1 MHDRGL
7 WAMRWAACLAVGLV
21 AAIGAGAAFARVDVD
36 DSTGVE
42 RVRFRNIGV
51 AQGLSQ
57 ATGLDIVQD
66 AQGFIWVATQDGLDR
81 YDGYGFRVYKHD
93 RADPWSLAA
102 NNLRRLLLDREG
114 RLWIA
119 TTTGGISRYDARLD
133 RFENFRPDAKRAD
146 AIGSE
151 FVSVLFQDAS
161 GTVWAAARGHG
172 LQYFDEA
179 ASNFVESRCRSD
191 DLEHM
196 EAILELDDGGLLLGT
211 STGVFRCD
219 RASGQLHE
227 WPAQSGAHLV
237 VGALAQSAGGDVW
250 VSASKQG
257 LYRFNASG
265 IEIDHFDANSTPPL
279 VDADVT
285 HVLVDHQ
292 GSVWFGSENAGLSRL
307 NPQTR
312 RMDSFR
318 HSAGQPDSLA
328 GNRAFS
334 LFEDRDGQIWVGTW
348 SNGVSVFDP
357 RTAGFVSVH
366 TGTGP
371 KALPGGSVLSV
382 QADDDGTFWFGT
394 AENGGLSHFDLDA
407 GLLQRYVHQPDKP
420 DSLAHN
426 FVIATIRGPDGA
438 LWVATRGG
446 GLEKLR
452 SDGSGF
458 EHHRHNAADPSSLA
472 SDEIMRLYFDR
483 KGTLWIGTVAS
494 GVDAL
499 CAGCSAFR
507 HYAHVDG
514 APDSLAAGGV
524 YAITQTRDGAM
535 WIGSTRSGLDLLDP
549 ATGHAQHF
557 TSNPSNPSSL
567 GANSVTDLHEDRK
580 GQLWIGTTGGGLERL
595 LQHDASGAR
604 FDMIDT
610 RAGLASDSIGG
621 IAEDEA
627 GRLWMS
633 TTVGISR
640 YDPRDHS
647 IVNLGADQ
655 GASPQ
660 GYFIAAVH
668 QAHDGRIIFGGP
680 VAATIFD
687 PEQVQQLPVPVPV
700 LTELRLF
707 NTPVLPRWRDPQ
719 SPLEQTLWSGGRI
732 VLNYRQSMLSIN
744 YGAPA
749 AFAPGSLIFAYR
761 LEPHDTEWIET
772 DASLRTATYTR
783 IAPGDYHLRVRAR
796 YPGQPW
802 SKQEATIEL
811 SVLPAPWW
819 SGWAKL
825 AYALLAAALFA
836 LVALKLRNN
845 RRERE
850 QVQKIVR
857 QSEERLKLALWGSGA
872 ELWDIDLTSGVLRR
886 DNQLDHLAVSHETM
900 EQTVHGYRP
909 FVHPDDAAGFD
920 RAWSDHVQGRNPVF
934 EASYRTP
941 NRSQDWVWIL
951 TRGRVVQR
959 DAGGNALRMTGTNTD
974 INALKQALG
983 ALRILNE
990 QLESRVE
997 QRTAALQG
1005 ANLELRKTLERLTL
1019 AQRQLLEAEKLA
1031 SLGGMVAGIAHEINT
1046 PLGIG
1051 VTAASHLQEEARR
1064 MSRLIDGGTLNRT
1077 DLERFQRMASESS
1090 DMILRNLQRADR
1102 LVKSFKQVAVD
1113 QSSEDRRIIDLC
1125 ASLNEILTTLGPT
1138 LKKTPHRIELHCPP
1152 GLIVETAPGA
1162 LYQVITNLVM
1172 NSLIHGLEAA
1182 SAGTIRIDATRDGGD
1197 ILIDYA
1203 DDGRGME
1210 EAIRARVFEPFF
1222 TTRRGQ
1228 GGSGLGMHI
1237 VYNLVTQVL
1246 RGSIDCESAPGRGA
1260 RFHIRFNP
1268 GAISISA

>member
-1 MHDRGL
+1 MHDRGF
-7 WAMRWAACLAVGLV
+7 WAVRWAACLAVGLV
-21 AAIGAGAAFARVDVD
+21 AAMVTGAAFARDGVDE
-36 DSTGVE
+36 STGVE

-51 AQGLSQ
+51 GQGLSQ
-57 ATGLDIVQD
+57 PSGVDIVQD

-102 NNLRRLLLDREG
+102 NNLRRLLLDRKG
-114 RLWIA
+114 RLWIG
-119 TTTGGISRYDARLD
+119 TTNGGVSRYDARLD
-133 RFENFRPDAKRAD
+133 RFENFGPDPGRAD
-146 AIGSE
+146 AIGNE
-151 FVSVLFQDAS
+151 FVGVLFEDAS
-161 GTVWAAARGHG
+161 GTVWVGTRGHG
-172 LQYFDEA
+172 LQSYDEA
-179 ASNFVESRCRSD
+179 GAHFVESRCRSVA
-191 DLEHM
+191 LEHLLAM
-196 EAILELDDGGLLLGT
+196 LELDDGGLLLST
-211 STGVFRCD
+211 SMGVFRCD
-219 RASGQLHE
+219 RASGELRE
-227 WPAQSGAHLV
+227 WPAQSGIHLS
-237 VGALAQSAGGDVW
+237 GRALKKSAGGDVW
-250 VSASKQG
+250 ISAEKSG
-257 LYRFNASG
+257 LYRFNAG
-265 IEIDHFDANSTPPL
+265 GTEIDRFDATSVPPL
-279 VDADVT
+279 ADT
-285 HVLVDHQ
+285 DITGVLVDRH

-318 HSAGQPDSLA
+318 HAAGQPDSLA

-357 RTAGFVSVH
+357 RTAGFISVH

-382 QADDDGTFWFGT
+382 QTDDDGTFWFGT
-394 AENGGLSHFDLDA
+394 AENGGLSHFDLDR
-407 GLLQRYVHQPDKP
+407 GLLQRYVHQEGKP

-426 FVIATIRGPDGA
+426 FVNSTVRGPDGA
-438 LWVATRGG
+438 LWVSTRGG
-446 GLEKLR
+446 GLERLR
-452 SDGSGF
+452 GDGSGF
-458 EHHRHNAADPSSLA
+458 DHHRHNAADPTSLV
-472 SDEIMRLYFDR
+472 SDELNRLYFDR
-483 KGTLWIGTVAS
+483 DGTLWIGTRDD

-514 APDSLAAGGV
+514 AADSLAAGGV
-524 YAITQTRDGAM
+524 YAITQTHDGAI
-535 WIGSTRSGLDLLDP
+535 WIGSDRGGLDLLDP

-557 TSNPSNPSSL
+557 ISDARNPASL
-567 GANSVTDLHEDRK
+567 GSNTVTDLHEDRH
-580 GQLWIGTTGGGLERL
+580 GELWIGTRGGGIGHL
-595 LQHDASGAR
+595 LQRDAAGAR
-604 FDMIDT
+604 FETIDT
-610 RAGLASDSIGG
+610 RAGLASDAIGG

-640 YDPRDHS
+640 YDPRDRS
-647 IVNLGADQ
+647 VVNLGADQ

-668 QAHDGRIIFGGP
+668 HAHDGRIIFGGP
-680 VAATIFD
+680 AVATIFD

-707 NTPVLPRWRDPQ
+707 NTSVLPRWRDPQ
-719 SPLEQTLWSGGRI
+719 SPLEQTPWSGGRV

-749 AFAPGSLIFAYR
+749 AFAPGSLTFAYR
-761 LEPHDTEWIET
+761 LEPHDTDWIET

-783 IAPGDYHLRVRAR
+783 LAPGDYRLRVRAR
-796 YPGQPW
+796 YPGQAW
-802 SKQEATIEL
+802 SKEEASIDL

-825 AYALLAAALFA
+825 AYALLVTSLVA
-836 LVALKLRNN
+836 LVALKLRRN

-850 QVQKIVR
+850 QVQNTVR

-872 ELWDIDLTSGVLRR
+872 ELWDIDLSSGVLRR
-886 DNQLDHLAVSHETM
+886 DNQLDHLAVSHEM
-900 EQTVHGYRP
+900 LEQTVHGYRP

-920 RAWSDHVQGRNPVF
+920 RAWSDHVQGRKPVF

-951 TRGRVVQR
+951 TRGRVVQH
-959 DAGGNALRMTGTNTD
+959 DANGRALRMTGTNTD

-983 ALRILNE
+983 ALRVLNE

-997 QRTAALQG
+997 QRTEALQG
-1005 ANLELRKTLERLTL
+1005 ANIELRKTLERLTL

-1064 MSRLIDGGTLNRT
+1064 MSRLIDEGALNRA
-1077 DLERFQRMASESS
+1077 DLDRFQRMASESS
-1090 DMILRNLQRADR
+1090 DMILR
-1102 LVKSFKQVAVD
+1102 
-1113 QSSEDRRIIDLC
+1113 
-1125 ASLNEILTTLGPT
+1125 
-1138 LKKTPHRIELHCPP
+1138 
-1152 GLIVETAPGA
+1152 
-1162 LYQVITNLVM
+1162 
-1172 NSLIHGLEAA
+1172 
-1182 SAGTIRIDATRDGGD
+1182 
-1197 ILIDYA
+1197 
-1203 DDGRGME
+1203 
-1210 EAIRARVFEPFF
+1210 
-1222 TTRRGQ
+1222 
-1228 GGSGLGMHI
+1228 
-1237 VYNLVTQVL
+1237 
-1246 RGSIDCESAPGRGA
+1246 
-1260 RFHIRFNP
+1260 
-1268 GAISISA
+1268 